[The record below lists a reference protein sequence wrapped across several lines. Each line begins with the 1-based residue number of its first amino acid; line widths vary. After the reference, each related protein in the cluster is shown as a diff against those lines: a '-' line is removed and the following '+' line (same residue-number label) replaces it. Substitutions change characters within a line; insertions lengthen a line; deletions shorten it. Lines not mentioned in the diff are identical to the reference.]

1 MRTIPIF
8 IDMKELVN
16 QIEERLNTL
25 SEKSLP
31 IIFKWIE
38 RFVLLGLI
46 YGVVMMIYNVFQEI
60 F

>member
-1 MRTIPIF
+1 
-8 IDMKELVN
+8 MKELVN

-25 SEKSLP
+25 AEKSLP

-46 YGVVMMIYNVFQEI
+46 YGVVMMIYNVYQEI